1 MLFNGDK
8 VRVQV
13 TLGDKQLGLC
23 LLNLDSETTGDY
35 VQTVLHLGHFY
46 IKLVPKHVLSEE
58 DVKLVLRISIAS
70 VEELLSDPFLI

>member
-23 LLNLDSETTGDY
+23 LLNLDSETSGDY
-35 VQTVLHLGHFY
+35 VKTMLYLGHFY
-46 IKLVPKHVLSEE
+46 VKLIPKHVLSEK
-58 DVKLVLRISIAS
+58 DVKLVLWISIAS
-70 VEELLSDPFLI
+70 VQELLSDSFLI